1 MCVRPIAIVV
11 LALALCSAVSGPCQ
25 GSPPPD
31 RTLKT
36 PLVYHNAEYGFCL
49 VLPSDWAGFEVLS
62 VRWGRNGKNGESGPK
77 IVVRSP
83 RWTEKKP
90 HQDIPILVFT
100 PEQWRA
106 IENGEFNVSAAPIG
120 PSELGRT
127 EKYVFALPPR
137 FAGFDDAIGVDE
149 VLQLLKQKSFQA
161 QCSTRQRSD

>member
-11 LALALCSAVSGPCQ
+11 LALALCSAVSGHCQ
-25 GSPPPD
+25 GSPFPD

-36 PLVYHNAEYGFCL
+36 PLVYRNAEYDFCL
-49 VLPSDWAGFEVLS
+49 ALPAGWAGFKVLS
-62 VRWGRNGKNGESGPK
+62 LRWSGNGKDGESGPK
-77 IVVRSP
+77 LVVRNP

-90 HQDIPILVFT
+90 YQDIPILVFT

-149 VLQLLKQKSFQA
+149 VLQLLNQKPFQMP
-161 QCSTRQRSD
+161 CSTHQRPD